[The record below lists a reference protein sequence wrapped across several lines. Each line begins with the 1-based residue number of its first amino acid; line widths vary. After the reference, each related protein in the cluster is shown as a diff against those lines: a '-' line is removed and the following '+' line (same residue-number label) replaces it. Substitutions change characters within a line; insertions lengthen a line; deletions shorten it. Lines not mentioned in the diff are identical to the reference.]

1 MKRVVSWARI
11 GVFALLVV
19 SCKKE
24 TPDEA
29 LPAAAAVE
37 AAPAASGVAPAA
49 AAPSAAPAAAFDPCV
64 IGSWRATS
72 VTMKADAVKAS
83 GGGGVTMQI
92 GSNGATTL
100 DFGSMSDI
108 AASGSGMSFD
118 FRYAGKAT
126 GTLKTP
132 TPGKFESSNPDYS
145 KLTVTANVKVPGA
158 GTIPMFKNT
167 PMSDLVKMASGV
179 AAAAK
184 GAPGTPAAAA
194 AGGVPKGIDAAPIFS
209 SSTYECRPESLKL
222 SGEQN
227 LVWEFVRSKS

>member
-1 MKRVVSWARI
+1 M
-11 GVFALLVV
+11 G
-19 SCKKE
+19 
-24 TPDEA
+24 D
-29 LPAAAAVE
+29 
-37 AAPAASGVAPAA
+37 SGA
-49 AAPSAAPAAAFDPCV
+49 
-64 IGSWRATS
+64 
-72 VTMKADAVKAS
+72 
-83 GGGGVTMQI
+83 GVTMQI

-100 DFGSMSDI
+100 DFASMSDI
-108 AASGSGMSFD
+108 RASGSGISFD
-118 FRYAGKAT
+118 FRYAGQAT

-132 TPGKFESSNPDYS
+132 THGKFESSNADYS

-184 GAPGTPAAAA
+184 GAPGTPAAAPGA
-194 AGGVPKGIDAAPIFS
+194 TAGAPPKGIDSAPIFS

-227 LVWEFVRSKS
+227 LVWEFVRSKG